1 VKQLFDGRELFD
13 DALEYVDRPTEIE
26 AYRNTV
32 NEARKQGMSDE
43 EIYEYLRTEWMS
55 VEELRRLATSV
66 GVTLPDN

>member
-1 VKQLFDGRELFD
+1 M
-13 DALEYVDRPTEIE
+13 EYVDRPTEVE